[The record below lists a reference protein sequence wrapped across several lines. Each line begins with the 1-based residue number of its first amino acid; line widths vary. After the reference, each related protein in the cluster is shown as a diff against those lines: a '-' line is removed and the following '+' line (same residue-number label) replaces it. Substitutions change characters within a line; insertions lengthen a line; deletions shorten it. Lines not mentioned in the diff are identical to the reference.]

1 LLEFENLFNKTEEIQ
16 NSLYLVSNM
25 FPIRPGQCALIS
37 LTSNMGLKNFL
48 PAIITLTFTTVAS
61 GQTSL
66 FKYDLFDLNKNGKL
80 QVFNR
85 TLTSFMDKRGNGV
98 QFSETEGDGVAWLDG
113 VNFTNGIIELDIKGK
128 DVLQQ
133 SFVGVVFHG
142 KDEKTLDAVYFRPFN
157 FQSSDSVRRIHAVQY
172 VSHPDFPW
180 NVLRETQNGKY
191 EKAIASAPDP
201 NAWFHVKI
209 IVDYPH
215 TTVYVNNSTEPC
227 LSVDK
232 LNDRQ
237 NGKIGLWV
245 GNNSGGEFASLVI
258 TNK

>member
-1 LLEFENLFNKTEEIQ
+1 
-16 NSLYLVSNM
+16 
-25 FPIRPGQCALIS
+25 
-37 LTSNMGLKNFL
+37 MGLKNFL
-48 PAIITLTFTTVAS
+48 LVIIALSFATVAS
-61 GQTSL
+61 AQISL
-66 FKYDLFDLNKNGKL
+66 IKYDLYDLNKNSKL
-80 QVFNR
+80 QLFNR
-85 TLTSFMDKRGNGV
+85 KLESIMDKEQKVVR
-98 QFSETEGDGVAWLDG
+98 FSESEGDGVAWIDA

-133 SFVGVVFHG
+133 SFVGVAFHG

-191 EKAIASAPDP
+191 EKAIASAPNP
-201 NAWFHVKI
+201 NEWFHAKI

-215 TTVYVNNSTEPC
+215 VIVYVNNNIEPC
-227 LSVDK
+227 LSVGK
-232 LNDRQ
+232 LNDRK
-237 NGKIGLWV
+237 NGRIGLWV
-245 GNNSGGEFASLVI
+245 GNNSGGDFANLVI